1 MKNKIQELAS
11 YCLNCR
17 QKPCSNKGCPLSND
31 IPTFINLA
39 KEGKI
44 KDAYMTLTK
53 TTMLGSICGKICPHQ
68 KQCQGSCIRGIKGE
82 PVQIGQIES
91 FIFDE
96 ALKNNYDKEIKIK
109 DNLKGKK
116 IAIIGSGPSGLT
128 AAFFLRIAGA
138 DVTIYEKY
146 NKLGGILE
154 HSIPEF
160 RLSKETVERTIK
172 QILNLGVKAESEK
185 EIGRNVSLNE
195 LQNEYDAIF
204 IGIGANIPS
213 KMNIEG
219 EELKGVYGGNSLLE
233 KSNHPNYKGKKVAII
248 GGGNVAID
256 CARTVCKMGAKKVYI
271 IYRRAEAQM
280 PAERKEIQEAKKEGI
295 EFLFQNNVIKI
306 IGKENV
312 EKIECI
318 KTKLVKTEKNEREVP
333 INIENSN
340 YFMDI
345 DYVIMAIGSEPERK
359 IVNNLGL
366 ELTEKGYIKINEKYQ
381 TSNSKIFAGG
391 DIVDGNQTIAWA
403 ASDGKKAA
411 KSIEEYLLAK

>member
-1 MKNKIQELAS
+1 MENIKEFLNTHYENAVRLKERFKKTEPKEWTPLIVICELNVQ
-11 YCLNCR
+11 YGHLLNTIHH
-17 QKPCSNKGCPLSND
+17 N
-31 IPTFINLA
+31 
-39 KEGKI
+39 
-44 KDAYMTLTK
+44 AYF
-53 TTMLGSICGKICPHQ
+53 
-68 KQCQGSCIRGIKGE
+68 E
-82 PVQIGQIES
+82 
-91 FIFDE
+91 
-96 ALKNNYDKEIKIK
+96 
-109 DNLKGKK
+109 
-116 IAIIGSGPSGLT
+116 
-128 AAFFLRIAGA
+128 
-138 DVTIYEKY
+138 
-146 NKLGGILE
+146 
-154 HSIPEF
+154 
-160 RLSKETVERTIK
+160 
-172 QILNLGVKAESEK
+172 
-185 EIGRNVSLNE
+185 EIGRNISLNE

>member
-68 KQCQGSCIRGIKGE
+68 KQCQGSCIRAIKGD

-154 HSIPEF
+154 HGIPEF
-160 RLSKETVERTIK
+160 RLNKETVERTIK
-172 QILNLGVKAESEK
+172 QILNLGVKAETEK
-185 EIGRNVSLNE
+185 EIGRNISLNE

-213 KMNIEG
+213 KMCIEG

-233 KSNHPNYKGKKVAII
+233 KSNHPNYNGKKVAII

-256 CARTVCKMGAKKVYI
+256 CARTVYKMGAKKVYI

-340 YFMDI
+340 YLMDI

-411 KSIEEYLLAK
+411 KSIEEYLLTK